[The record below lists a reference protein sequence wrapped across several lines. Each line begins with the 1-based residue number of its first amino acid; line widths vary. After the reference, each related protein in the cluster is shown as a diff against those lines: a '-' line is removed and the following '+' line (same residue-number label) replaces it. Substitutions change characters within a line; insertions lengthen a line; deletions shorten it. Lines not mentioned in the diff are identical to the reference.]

1 MKTIKFYLIL
11 LLLAGSVC
19 MYADGLTA
27 TLQHGET
34 MTAFYGAT
42 GLQSAYNAAADGD
55 VITLSPG
62 QFASVTTIAKSVRI
76 VGAYGNSN
84 SAANATYISSAFTVN
99 ADNVTL
105 EGLSFKGAV
114 TLAEIKNCTIKRCWI
129 TSLKQSGTHTN
140 TLISQC
146 VLQVDEAIATGV
158 NYGIRNSTIGYFGA
172 SNNASNVA
180 NITNCYIVHF
190 YEVGTSNSYRQ
201 PFAVYKNNVIRLHKT
216 TNGTVSLN
224 LSSPSEFY
232 YNYFQQTQSYSNYNS
247 SYTAYVSP
255 SYTAGCVNTG
265 NTNSGQSYL
274 TTFPDKNTE
283 SFSKKGEDGTSVG
296 VTGGEGWQEF
306 PGIPRITY
314 MKIDAQTDDKGKLNA
329 TINVQ
334 AVK

>member
-1 MKTIKFYLIL
+1 MKTLKIHLIL
-11 LLLAGSVC
+11 LMLAGSVC

-34 MTAFYGAT
+34 MTAFYGAS
-42 GLQSAYNAAADGD
+42 GLQSAYTAAADGD

-62 QFASVTTIAKSVRI
+62 QFTSVSNIAKSVRI

-84 SAANATYISSAFTVN
+84 TAANATYLSSAFTVS

-105 EGLSFKGAV
+105 EGMSFKGAV
-114 TLAEIKNCTIKRCWI
+114 TLGAITNCTIKRCWI
-129 TSLKQSGTHTN
+129 SSLKQSGTHTN

-172 SNNASNVA
+172 TNNASNVA

-190 YEVGTSNSYRQ
+190 YEVTVNTNYKQ
-201 PFAVYKNNVIRLHKT
+201 PYAVYKNNVIRLHKT
-216 TNGTVSLN
+216 TNGASLLTLN
-224 LSSPSEFY
+224 SPSEFY
-232 YNYFQQTQSYSNYNS
+232 YNYFLQTQSFSSANS

-283 SFSKKGEDGTSVG
+283 SFSKKGEDGKSVG
-296 VTGGEGWQEF
+296 VTGGEGWQEY
-306 PGIPRITY
+306 PGIPRITS

>member
-1 MKTIKFYLIL
+1 MKTIKFHLIL

-84 SAANATYISSAFTVN
+84 TAANATYLSSAFTVS

-105 EGLSFKGAV
+105 EGMSFKGVV
-114 TLAEIKNCTIKRCWI
+114 TLGAITNCTIKRCWI
-129 TSLKQSGTHTN
+129 SSLKQSGTHTN

-190 YEVGTSNSYRQ
+190 YEVGTTNSYRQ
-201 PFAVYKNNVIRLHKT
+201 PFAVYKNNVIRIHKT
-216 TNGTVSLN
+216 TYNTTTLN
-224 LSSPSEFY
+224 LYSPSEFY
-232 YNYFQQTQSYSNYNS
+232 YNYFYQTQSYGSNAS
-247 SYTAYVSP
+247 STYVVP
-255 SYTAGCVNTG
+255 SYAAGCVNKG
-265 NTNSGQSYL
+265 NSNSGQVYL
-274 TTFPDKNTE
+274 ASFPDKSTE
-283 SFSKKGEDGTSVG
+283 SFTAKGEDGKSVG
-296 VTGGEGWQEF
+296 VTGGEGWQEY

>member
-34 MTAFYGAT
+34 MTAFDGAT

-62 QFASVTTIAKSVRI
+62 QFTSVTTIAKSVRI

-84 SAANATYISSAFTVN
+84 TAANATYLSSAFTVN

-114 TLAEIKNCTIKRCWI
+114 TLAEINNCTIKRCWI
-129 TSLKQSGTHTN
+129 TSLKQSGNHTN
-140 TLISQC
+140 TLVSQC
-146 VLQVDEAIATGV
+146 VLQVDEAIASGV
-158 NYGIRNSTIGYFGA
+158 NYGIRNSTIGYFAA
-172 SNNASNVA
+172 SNNATKVA

-190 YEVGTSNSYRQ
+190 YELNTTVNTSYKQ
-201 PFAVYKNNVIRLHKT
+201 PYAVYKNNVIRVHRT
-216 TNGTVSLN
+216 TSGTSSFTLN
-224 LSSPSEFY
+224 SPSEFY
-232 YNYFQQTQSYSNYNS
+232 YNYFLQTQSYSSNLTSVAN
-247 SYTAYVSP
+247 P
-255 SYTAGCVNTG
+255 SFAAGCVNKG

-296 VTGGEGWQEF
+296 VTGGEGWQEY

>member
-1 MKTIKFYLIL
+1 MKTLKFHLIL
-11 LLLAGSVC
+11 LLLTGSVC

-34 MTAFYGAT
+34 MTAFYGAS

-62 QFASVTTIAKSVRI
+62 QFTSVTTIAKSVRI

-84 SAANATYISSAFTVN
+84 TAANATYLSSAFTVS

-105 EGLSFKGAV
+105 EGMSFKGAV
-114 TLAEIKNCTIKRCWI
+114 TLGAITNCTIKRCWI
-129 TSLKQSGTHTN
+129 SSLKQSGTHTN

-172 SNNASNVA
+172 TNNASNVA

-190 YEVGTSNSYRQ
+190 YELNTTVNTNYKQ
-201 PFAVYKNNVIRLHKT
+201 PYAVYKNNVIRIHKT
-216 TNGTVSLN
+216 TSGTSSFTLN
-224 LSSPSEFY
+224 SPSEFY
-232 YNYFQQTQSYSNYNS
+232 YNYFQQTQSYSS
-247 SYTAYVSP
+247 TYTSVVNP
-255 SYTAGCVNTG
+255 SYAAGCVNKG
-265 NTNSGQSYL
+265 NSNSGQLYL
-274 TTFPDKNTE
+274 TSFPDKSTE
-283 SFSKKGEDGTSVG
+283 SFSQKGEDGKSVG
-296 VTGGEGWQEF
+296 VTGGEGWQEY
-306 PGIPRITY
+306 PGIPRITS